1 MKTIFLVCLLGLLA
15 ASVAENTAQTEQVD
29 DDVGLERAVRE
40 TGEDIDAVSYEEV
53 VNRQKR
59 HCE

>member
-1 MKTIFLVCLLGLLA
+1 MKTIFLVCVIGLLA
-15 ASVAENTAQTEQVD
+15 ASVAMDTAQTEQVD

-53 VNRQKR
+53 MNRQKR